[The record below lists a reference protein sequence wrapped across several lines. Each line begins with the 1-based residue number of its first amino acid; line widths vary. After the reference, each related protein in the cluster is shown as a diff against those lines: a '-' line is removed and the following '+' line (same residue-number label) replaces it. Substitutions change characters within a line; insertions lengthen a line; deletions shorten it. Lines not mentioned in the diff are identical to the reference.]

1 MKKIITLISLIT
13 LIHSCKLNRS
23 SQLKTN
29 NGANACSAIPS
40 EFEQTAILSYGNNKL
55 VISKLPTADFKD
67 ASVFLQ
73 KADGSMSKKLN
84 FTVSKTPTQYI
95 LTSNDLDLEITIT
108 AFKKSSKK
116 VFGRN
121 KEFILP
127 LNKPTLSSLKYNGKA
142 LSPDAMKIF
151 SDEWFDNGFDIES
164 WVLKPRDENVEA
176 ACALPSKHVLQGLNA
191 QWQQRTG
198 TCHAVATA
206 TVGSIVL
213 QNLGKVEKGLQVP
226 PTYLALKSWQSSLGS
241 TEQLFLSN
249 KWTYI
254 LEQRS
259 IYRGGNILSDD
270 KLTKMIQRNVYNS
283 QGGLTTTDIELLS
296 SLESVPLKPSNL
308 VTTEDFN
315 EVTRLSKKLEA
326 IQNEL
331 IRGNQPKT
339 ASFERLKSFYQDLD
353 SSIGKFETT
362 DNNLKSFKLS
372 TVEKRF
378 DPTSTASQKEFWEQL
393 EKQPLVGS
401 YNNHAISILGYNP
414 QTDSLYVYNSGAL
427 LKNYAELPVGEVFA
441 KLAKYW
447 IISEP

>member
-1 MKKIITLISLIT
+1 M
-13 LIHSCKLNRS
+13 NRS

-73 KADGSMSKKLN
+73 KADSSMSKKLN

-378 DPTSTASQKEFWEQL
+378 DPTSTASQKR
-393 EKQPLVGS
+393 
-401 YNNHAISILGYNP
+401 ILG
-414 QTDSLYVYNSGAL
+414 TVRKTTFSR
-427 LKNYAELPVGEVFA
+427 
-441 KLAKYW
+441 
-447 IISEP
+447 